1 MVNTSLQNIEDTRKS
16 SNEMYEYKNIILPI
30 PKELIEEIKD
40 EVEKQ
45 STEEKS
51 EWALVK
57 VNESVF
63 EKIKRFFRGI
73 FKK

>member
-63 EKIKRFFRGI
+63 EKIKRFFRKI
-73 FKK
+73 LKK